1 MNQTG
6 PGQAGKLS
14 WKALTMGLT
23 ICAAATALAGAYPTW
38 RWGGESALASAA
50 VAVGI
55 DFLLVLL
62 SGLLVRHM
70 ALTRGA
76 VRTAQVFLAA
86 GLARMALLVA
96 LGAAAISLFNLT
108 SLAYWAWAVTAYL
121 PMLILEVFWAGRG
134 LGTLTP
140 SMSATG
146 VNA

>member
-6 PGQAGKLS
+6 PGQAGRLS

-23 ICAAATALAGAYPTW
+23 LCAAATALAGAYPTL
-38 RWGGESALASAA
+38 RWGGTPALASGAA
-50 VAVGI
+50 ALGV

-70 ALTRGA
+70 ALTGGA

-86 GLARMALLVA
+86 GVARMALLVA
-96 LGAAAISLFNLT
+96 LGAAAIALFNLT
-108 SLAYWAWAVTAYL
+108 PLVYWAWAVTAYL

-134 LGTLTP
+134 LGTLAP
-140 SMSATG
+140 ALPRAE